1 MPDPHGPA
9 PGGEPAPHG
18 PGAGGGP
25 GTHGPGAGGVPRP
38 ARPDGLGDLLPGGRS
53 WWAYLWAGPNS
64 LVGLAGAL
72 TTRGRPVRWRGVLLF
87 EDAGGGLA
95 RFLRWRGFTA
105 ITLGHV
111 IVANARLSDEVL
123 AHELVH
129 VAQHER
135 WGPLYYP
142 AYLAASVLGYKRNP
156 FERAATRLAGAALD
170 ARQPRPDRGH

>member
-1 MPDPHGPA
+1 MPSQ
-9 PGGEPAPHG
+9 
-18 PGAGGGP
+18 GAR
-25 GTHGPGAGGVPRP
+25 RP
-38 ARPDGLGDLLPGGRS
+38 VRVDDLGDLLPAARS
-53 WWAYLWAGPNS
+53 LWGYVWAAPNS

-72 TTRGRPVRWRGVLLF
+72 TTRRRPVRWRGVLLF

-111 IVANARLSDEVL
+111 IVANRPMSDGLL
-123 AHELVH
+123 AHELEH

-142 AYLAASVLGYKRNP
+142 AYLLGSIRGYRRNP
-156 FERAATRLAGAALD
+156 FERAARQAATLVQT
-170 ARQPRPDRGH
+170 AIEERTGRRS